1 MNGIETQEKKLNIQ
15 LNKEVTHIQIKPNEK
30 KVLVQT
36 KAGERYTSDVV
47 VVTVPLGVLK
57 ADVIN
62 FSPPLPDDFQQAVRQ
77 VGEDHCD
84 CSKSSMLFAT
94 LYERYVDT

>member
-1 MNGIETQEKKLNIQ
+1 MVNGIEKSEKQLNIQ
-15 LNKEVTHIQIKPNEK
+15 LNKEVTHIEVKSDEK

-77 VGEDHCD
+77 VGEA
-84 CSKSSMLFAT
+84 SLNYFACICIA
-94 LYERYVDT
+94 EI